1 MKPTVNPADQLRDIK
16 PPVAID
22 DWSLY
27 LYGGLIV
34 LAALLVGAA
43 LYVAWR
49 LWRKTRRTNRRRE
62 ALESLKRIDWH
73 DPKRAAYAATAYGR
87 MFLDALTEENP
98 RLQELYAQMVSELEA
113 YKYRRQTAP
122 LASEAKTHFDLFVK
136 ACDESL

>member
-16 PPVAID
+16 PPVPID
-22 DWSLY
+22 DWSMY
-27 LYGGLIV
+27 AYWGLIV
-34 LAALLVGAA
+34 SAILLVGVA

-49 LWRKTRRTNRRRE
+49 IWRKTRRTNRRRE

-73 DPKRAAYAATAYGR
+73 DPKRAAYAATTYGR

-98 RLQELYAQMVSELEA
+98 RLHELYAQMISELEA
-113 YKYRRQTAP
+113 YKYRKTVDP
-122 LASEAKTHFDLFVK
+122 LDPKARTQFDLFVK